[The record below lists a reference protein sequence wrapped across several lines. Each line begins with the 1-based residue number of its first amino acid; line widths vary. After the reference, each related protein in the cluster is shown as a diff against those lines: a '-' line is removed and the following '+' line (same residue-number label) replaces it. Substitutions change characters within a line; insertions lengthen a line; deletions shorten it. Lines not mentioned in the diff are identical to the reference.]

1 MISLENRMI
10 QYLKVQG
17 CAFST
22 IDSYKGV
29 LRIILNSHPEF
40 EGYNSQK
47 LIDVMNAI
55 PDPITR
61 SNYRNVILKV
71 HRDMLGKTIH
81 IPFIKK
87 PERLQKVYTH
97 NEVKQI
103 FATIKNVKH
112 EAIARLLYVEGMRV
126 GEVVSILK
134 ADCNKED
141 QSIFIRG
148 TKNKKDYKKYLDEST
163 VKCLSDYCEWLRVKG
178 IRLNKYLFE
187 GLNYE
192 QYSKRSIQEIMTHAI
207 EKSGLDKRGSCHVFR
222 RSNATWKIESG
233 WSLKHIAASLNNTE
247 KTVSKYYALVRPD
260 YIKSLPKPCI

>member
-17 CAFST
+17 CALST
-22 IDSYKGV
+22 IQTYTGV
-29 LRIILNSHPEF
+29 LRFILKYHPNF
-40 EGYNSQK
+40 ENYNSQK
-47 LIDVMNAI
+47 LIEVMNEVN
-55 PDPITR
+55 DPVTR

-71 HRDMLGKTIH
+71 HRDMLGRH
-81 IPFIKK
+81 VNIPFIKK

-97 NEVKQI
+97 DEVKKI
-103 FATIKNVKH
+103 FSTINNKKH

-126 GEVVSILK
+126 GEVVSILLT
-134 ADCNKED
+134 DCSKSD
-141 QSIFIRG
+141 KSIFIRG
-148 TKNKKDYKKYLDEST
+148 TKNKKDYKKYLDDTT
-163 VKCLSDYCEWLRVKG
+163 VKCLSEYCDWLRERN
-178 IRLNKYLFE
+178 ITLNKYLFE
-187 GLNYE
+187 GLRCV

-260 YIKSLPKPCI
+260 YIKSLPKPSL

>member
-1 MISLENRMI
+1 MNLENRMI
-10 QYLKVQG
+10 DYLKVQG
-17 CAFST
+17 CALST
-22 IDSYKGV
+22 IISYRNV
-29 LRIILNSHPEF
+29 LRLILRHHTGF
-40 EGYNSQK
+40 ENYNSQK
-47 LIDVMNAI
+47 LIEVMNAI

-71 HRDMLGKTIH
+71 HRDMFGKQIN

-97 NEVKQI
+97 DEVKKI
-103 FATIKNVKH
+103 FATIVNKKH

-134 ADCNKED
+134 TDCDKED
-141 QSIFIRG
+141 KSIFIRG
-148 TKNKKDYKKYLDEST
+148 TKNKRDYKKYLDEST
-163 VKCLSDYCEWLRVKG
+163 VKCLSEYCDWLRERRIFLK
-178 IRLNKYLFE
+178 KYLFE
-187 GLNYE
+187 GLRCV

-207 EKSGLDKRGSCHVFR
+207 EKSGIDKRGSCHVFR

-260 YIKSLPKPCI
+260 YIKSLPKPTI

>member
-1 MISLENRMI
+1 MI

-17 CAFST
+17 CADST
-22 IDSYKGV
+22 IISYRNI
-29 LRIILNSHPEF
+29 LRLILKFHPDF
-40 EGYNSQK
+40 ENYNSQK
-47 LIDVMNAI
+47 LIEIMNAI
-55 PDPITR
+55 PDPVTR

-71 HRDMLGKTIH
+71 HRDMLGKH
-81 IPFIKK
+81 VNIPFIKK

-97 NEVKQI
+97 EEVKKI
-103 FATIKNVKH
+103 FATIKNIKH

-126 GEVVSILK
+126 GEVVSILIC
-134 ADCNKED
+134 DCNKSD
-141 QSIFIRG
+141 KSIFIRG
-148 TKNKKDYKKYLDEST
+148 TKNHKDYKKYLDDST
-163 VKCLSDYCEWLRVKG
+163 LKCLSEYCGWLRERKVK
-178 IRLNKYLFE
+178 LKKYLFE
-187 GLNYE
+187 GMDNN

-260 YIKSLPKPCI
+260 YIKTLPKPSL

>member
-1 MISLENRMI
+1 MDLENRMI

-17 CAFST
+17 CADST
-22 IDSYKGV
+22 IKSYRDV
-29 LRIILNSHPEF
+29 LRLILRFHPEF
-40 EGYNSQK
+40 ENYDSYK
-47 LIDVMNAI
+47 LISIMNGV

-71 HRDMLGKTIH
+71 HRDMLGRHIN

-97 NEVKQI
+97 EEVKKI
-103 FATIKNVKH
+103 FATIKNIKH

-126 GEVVSILK
+126 GEVVSILL

-141 QSIFIRG
+141 KSIFIRG
-148 TKNKKDYKKYLDEST
+148 TKNKKDYKKYIDDST
-163 VKCLSDYCEWLRVKG
+163 LKCLSEYCDW
-178 IRLNKYLFE
+178 IRGRNIKLKKYLFE
-187 GLNYE
+187 GLRCD
-192 QYSKRSIQEIMTHAI
+192 QYSKRSIAEIMTHAI
-207 EKSGLDKRGSCHVFR
+207 EKAGLDKRGSCHVFR

-260 YIKSLPKPCI
+260 YVKTLPKPAV